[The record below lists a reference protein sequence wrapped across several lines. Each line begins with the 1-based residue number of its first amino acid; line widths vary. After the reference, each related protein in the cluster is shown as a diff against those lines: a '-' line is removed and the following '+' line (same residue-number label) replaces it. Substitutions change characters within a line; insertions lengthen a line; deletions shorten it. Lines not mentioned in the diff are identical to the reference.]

1 MRFIDETQK
10 LAAVG
15 RRERVKDGPGVL
27 GGQRGAKV
35 LGGRHVVLA
44 GGTEVEA
51 DRVADAD
58 ARGAPHAAVDVQPLT
73 FATHRDESGVDRDAV
88 EGVYDP
94 AASGGGVGGEGLDNA
109 FGDVNVGVRPLLV
122 ER

>member
-1 MRFIDETQK
+1 M
-10 LAAVG
+10 
-15 RRERVKDGPGVL
+15 L
-27 GGQRGAKV
+27 GGQRGGKV

-58 ARGAPHAAVDVQPLT
+58 ARGAPHAAVDVQPL
-73 FATHRDESGVDRDAV
+73 ALAAHRAESGVDRDAV

-94 AASGGGVGGEGLDNA
+94 AASGGDVGGEGAGDA
-109 FGDVNVGVRPLLV
+109 FGDVHVGVRPLLWNASL
-122 ER
+122 E